1 MKNKTSSALAVIAI
15 ALAVTASP
23 LGAAHANPARD
34 AILAKLAAQAKAE
47 NPHFS
52 AFSADRGKALF
63 LRKFT
68 TGKPDT
74 PSCSTCHTMD
84 PRAQGKTRAGKT
96 IKPMAVSRTPTR
108 FTDPK
113 KVAKWFRR
121 NCKSVIG
128 RACTATEKGDYIT
141 FMNSL

>member
-1 MKNKTSSALAVIAI
+1 MKKTASVFIALGLGVFAI
-15 ALAVTASP
+15 ASTAQT
-23 LGAAHANPARD
+23 AHADPARD
-34 AILAKLAAQAKAE
+34 AILANLAAQAKAE
-47 NPHFS
+47 NPNFS
-52 AFSADRGKALF
+52 AFSVERGKTLF
-63 LRKFT
+63 STKFT

-84 PRAQGKTRAGKT
+84 PRAQGKTRAGKV
-96 IKPMAVSRTPTR
+96 IEPMAVSRTPAR
-108 FTDPK
+108 FTKPK